1 MRTRTTKRLQA
12 HVDFKNIR
20 RITGSFRH
28 RTKGPCRLSL
38 AKKGRFS
45 RTLSV
50 RQEEE
55 AYAPNTWPV
64 VVSTTIIVEPWPAQS
79 RVKVAR
85 ELPCTEL
92 ENSSTQSFTCRRS
105 RPSISKMQSREQK
118 LTSGQGAEKQQ
129 AGGQQVESGSKS
141 SSQ

>member
-1 MRTRTTKRLQA
+1 MR
-12 HVDFKNIR
+12 
-20 RITGSFRH
+20 S
-28 RTKGPCRLSL
+28 RLS
-38 AKKGRFS
+38 KGTS
-45 RTLSV
+45 HTGEKPVCRTLSV

-92 ENSSTQSFTCRRS
+92 EKSSTQSFTCDS
-105 RPSISKMQSREQK
+105 PQHQ
-118 LTSGQGAEKQQ
+118 
-129 AGGQQVESGSKS
+129 
-141 SSQ
+141 